1 MVRRAA
7 RFIPR
12 VPFETAVDTDE
23 LLRAVI
29 EFLRVWREQAPS
41 RVPTSWGTIYRDER
55 FHAIHQANLGW
66 VASLPKEGLSKILA
80 DLAEAFRGTAVRHQ
94 ALLFEDAAE
103 AYSVQEELA
112 GQGFRPVSEL
122 AMAQGGP
129 AACIGNP
136 EDEIRPAGGRRA
148 RGANGL
154 CWPQTCATR
163 RRRCTRPSDS
173 NPSARCGASSAN
185 ESIEAN
191 PSYEA
196 SRLRFVDLGLRG
208 KVALVAAA
216 SQGLGRAAAFAF
228 ARESCKVAICA
239 RTAGSLEDAAKAMRR
254 ETSADVAAIPADV
267 SRADGVKAFV
277 DGAVASFGGVDVVV
291 PNAGGPPPG
300 GFETLADDQWAKGW
314 ELTFQSTVRLI
325 RACLPSMRARGGGAV
340 VAILS
345 MSVRQPIDNL
355 VLSNSLRLGVVGA
368 LKTLAREVARDRIRV
383 NGVAPGWIATDRTIQ
398 LHRARAEKERR
409 RIEDVQAAVLQ
420 EIPMGRMGTAEE
432 VADLI
437 TFLASDRAAYITG
450 VIAQIDGGLYRGIF

>member
-1 MVRRAA
+1 MSPSRRILLTKRPDCALWTSDSGGRWPSSPPRAKDWAGPRHSRSRAKAA
-7 RFIPR
+7 R
-12 VPFETAVDTDE
+12 
-23 LLRAVI
+23 
-29 EFLRVWREQAPS
+29 S
-41 RVPTSWGTIYRDER
+41 
-55 FHAIHQANLGW
+55 
-66 VASLPKEGLSKILA
+66 
-80 DLAEAFRGTAVRHQ
+80 
-94 ALLFEDAAE
+94 
-103 AYSVQEELA
+103 
-112 GQGFRPVSEL
+112 
-122 AMAQGGP
+122 
-129 AACIGNP
+129 
-136 EDEIRPAGGRRA
+136 
-148 RGANGL
+148 
-154 CWPQTCATR
+154 
-163 RRRCTRPSDS
+163 
-173 NPSARCGASSAN
+173 PSARAS
-185 ESIEAN
+185 
-191 PSYEA
+191 P
-196 SRLRFVDLGLRG
+196 
-208 KVALVAAA
+208 
-216 SQGLGRAAAFAF
+216 
-228 ARESCKVAICA
+228 
-239 RTAGSLEDAAKAMRR
+239 GSLEDAAKAIRR

-325 RACLPSMRARGGGAV
+325 RACLPSIRARGGGAV

-450 VIAQIDGGLYRGIF
+450 MIAQIDGGLYRGIF

>member
-1 MVRRAA
+1 
-7 RFIPR
+7 
-12 VPFETAVDTDE
+12 
-23 LLRAVI
+23 
-29 EFLRVWREQAPS
+29 
-41 RVPTSWGTIYRDER
+41 
-55 FHAIHQANLGW
+55 
-66 VASLPKEGLSKILA
+66 
-80 DLAEAFRGTAVRHQ
+80 
-94 ALLFEDAAE
+94 
-103 AYSVQEELA
+103 
-112 GQGFRPVSEL
+112 
-122 AMAQGGP
+122 
-129 AACIGNP
+129 
-136 EDEIRPAGGRRA
+136 
-148 RGANGL
+148 
-154 CWPQTCATR
+154 
-163 RRRCTRPSDS
+163 
-173 NPSARCGASSAN
+173 
-185 ESIEAN
+185 
-191 PSYEA
+191 
-196 SRLRFVDLGLRG
+196 LRFVDLGLRG

-277 DGAVASFGGVDVVV
+277 DGAMASFGGVDVVV